1 MVWFLPRLLAIL
13 LALALGGGLG
23 LLAGAVLGLA
33 EVGVIVG
40 AVAAVAAA
48 VAVDVLR
55 AVRLM
60 DWMRGDLSTEA
71 PRDAG
76 FWGELGYRL
85 ERALQARDLALAQEQ
100 HRLEEF
106 LSAIEASPNGVL
118 LLDDKDQ
125 IVWCSAVAADH
136 LGLDARR
143 DLQQPITN
151 LVRMPAFVDYL
162 QDGGWREPV
171 SFVAPGGQGSLQVV
185 VRGYGDD
192 GQKLVIT
199 QDVTE
204 RMRSDAM
211 RRDFVANVSH
221 EIRTP
226 LTVLAG
232 FVETMASLPLTE
244 AERARVIAL
253 MAQQTDRMQLLVSDL
268 LSLAQLEGSPRPP
281 TDRWLPVA
289 PLLQRALSD
298 AITLSAGRHQT
309 VLLAPPEIELAGLEA
324 ELFSAV
330 ANLVNNAVRY
340 TPSGGRI
347 TLGCVLKPDGSAE
360 IEVRDSGPGIAREH
374 LPRLTERFYR
384 VDGSRSRDT
393 GGTGLGLAIV
403 KHVIQRHGGMLE
415 IDSELGQG
423 SRFRLLLPAGRV
435 RTAWDG
441 WRGRLEAGRSAQ
453 PGLPA
458 QLAASTGSAGA
469 GAPRR

>member
-1 MVWFLPRLLAIL
+1 MVWFLPRLLAVF

-23 LLAGAVLGLA
+23 HLAGAALGFPEIGAGVGAAAALGLA
-33 EVGVIVG
+33 VVL
-40 AVAAVAAA
+40 
-48 VAVDVLR
+48 DVLR
-55 AVRLM
+55 AARLM
-60 DWMRGDLSTEA
+60 RWLRGDMSTDA
-71 PRDAG
+71 PRNTG
-76 FWGELGYRL
+76 FWGEMGYRV
-85 ERALQARDLALAQEQ
+85 ERSLRARDQAVAQEQ
-100 HRLEEF
+100 QRLEEF
-106 LSAIEASPNGVL
+106 LAAIEASPNGVL

-143 DLQQPITN
+143 DLLQPITN
-151 LVRMPAFVDYL
+151 LVRMPAFVAYL
-162 QDGGWREPV
+162 QEGVWREPV
-171 SFVAPGGQGSLQVV
+171 IFVAPGGQGNLQVV
-185 VRGYGDD
+185 ARSYGD
-192 GQKLVIT
+192 GQKLVIS

-244 AERARVIAL
+244 AERARVLKL

-281 TDRWLPVA
+281 ADRWVA
-289 PLLQRALSD
+289 VSPMLQQVLHD
-298 AITLSAGRHQT
+298 GLTLSAGRHQIKL
-309 VLLAPPEIELAGLEA
+309 VDPPEIELAGREA
-324 ELFSAV
+324 ELVSAV

-340 TPSGGRI
+340 TPTGGHIEI
-347 TLGCVLKPDGSAE
+347 TCVVKPDGSAE
-360 IEVRDSGPGIAREH
+360 IEVQDSGPGIAREH

-403 KHVIQRHGGMLE
+403 KHVVQRHGGSLE
-415 IDSELGQG
+415 IESEPGHG

-435 RTAWDG
+435 RV
-441 WRGRLEAGRSAQ
+441 RVRQVEVV
-453 PGLPA
+453 
-458 QLAASTGSAGA
+458 
-469 GAPRR
+469 

>member
-13 LALALGGGLG
+13 LALALGAGLGHLVGSGLG
-23 LLAGAVLGLA
+23 LGLG
-33 EVGVIVG
+33 EVGAIIG
-40 AVAAVAAA
+40 AAIAVALAVG
-48 VAVDVLR
+48 VDVMR

-60 DWMRGDLSTEA
+60 GWMRGDLSKPA
-71 PRDAG
+71 PHDAG

-85 ERALQARDLALAQEQ
+85 ERVLRAGAAALAQEQ

-118 LLDDKDQ
+118 LLNEKDQ

-143 DLQQPITN
+143 DRLQPITN
-151 LVRMPAFVDYL
+151 LVRMPAFVAYL
-162 QDGGWREPV
+162 QEGRWRESI
-171 SFVAPGGQGSLQVV
+171 SFVAPGGQGNLQVV

-192 GQKLVIT
+192 GQKLVTT

-244 AERARVIAL
+244 AERARVLKL

-281 TDRWLPVA
+281 TDRWLPVV
-289 PLLQRALSD
+289 PLLQRVLD
-298 AITLSAGRHQT
+298 DGLRLSAGRHQIQ
-309 VLLAPPEIELAGLEA
+309 LIESPEIELAGLEA

-330 ANLVNNAVRY
+330 ANLVSNAVRY
-340 TPSGGRI
+340 TPTGGRI
-347 TLGCVLKPDGSAE
+347 TLGCVLKPEGSAE
-360 IEVRDSGPGIAREH
+360 IEVRDSGLGIARE
-374 LPRLTERFYR
+374 LFSRLTERFYR

-403 KHVIQRHGGMLE
+403 KHVIQRHGGALE

-423 SRFRLLLPAGRV
+423 SRFRLMLPAGRV
-435 RTAWDG
+435 RSPA
-441 WRGRLEAGRSAQ
+441 RLAQ
-453 PGLPA
+453 PACVLSP
-458 QLAASTGSAGA
+458 L
-469 GAPRR
+469 R

>member
-23 LLAGAVLGLA
+23 HLVGAVLGLG
-33 EVGVIVG
+33 EVGAILG
-40 AVAAVAAA
+40 AAIAVALAVG
-48 VAVDVLR
+48 VDVLR

-60 DWMRGDLSTEA
+60 RWMRGDLSKDA

-85 ERALQARDLALAQEQ
+85 ERSLRARDLALAQEQ

-125 IVWCSAVAADH
+125 IVWCSAAAADH

-143 DLQQPITN
+143 DRMQPITN
-151 LVRMPAFVDYL
+151 LVRMPAFVAYL
-162 QDGGWREPV
+162 QEGGWRESI

-244 AERARVIAL
+244 TERTRVIKL

-281 TDRWLPVA
+281 TDRWLLLA
-289 PLLQRALSD
+289 PLLQRALGD
-298 AITLSAGRHQT
+298 GLRLSAGRHQIQ
-309 VLLAPPEIELAGLEA
+309 LLESPLIEVAGLEA

-340 TPSGGRI
+340 TPTGGRI
-347 TLGCVLKPDGSAE
+347 TLGCTLKSDGSAE
-360 IEVRDSGPGIAREH
+360 IEVRDSGLGIAREH

-403 KHVIQRHGGMLE
+403 KHVVQRHGGVLE

-423 SRFRLLLPAGRV
+423 SRFRLLLPAGRS
-435 RTAWDG
+435 RKPE
-441 WRGRLEAGRSAQ
+441 RLAV
-453 PGLPA
+453 PA
-458 QLAASTGSAGA
+458 
-469 GAPRR
+469 